1 MKENISMFSPAKINL
16 FLEIKNKDR
25 DGLHNLESL
34 MSFCDFGDLIYVSK
48 SKDLSLEIS
57 GPFSRSLIRKDNI
70 ILRTIYMLEKYLN
83 TKIKVNIRLNKNL
96 PIASGMGGGSSNAAT
111 IIHCIKQLFKIN
123 FDKNFNDFLF
133 NLGADVPFCFYRR
146 VAMVE
151 GKGEKITFYPR
162 KIPEYFV
169 LLVNPNIQIS
179 TKRIFQKL
187 KINFRT
193 KKKPENRFVLEEDFL
208 GYLLKKNNDLEVPAI
223 DQCDEIKFIIN
234 ELNNNT
240 ESLLSRMTGS
250 GATCFALYDKRVKL
264 LEAEKRI
271 KEIKENYWVK
281 TTKLVNII

>member
-25 DGLHNLESL
+25 DGLHNLQSL

-234 ELNNNT
+234 ELNNKT

-264 LEAEKRI
+264 LEAEKKI

>member
-16 FLEIKNKDR
+16 FLEIKNKDG

-193 KKKPENRFVLEEDFL
+193 KKNPENRFILEEDFL
-208 GYLLKKNNDLEVPAI
+208 GYLLKKNNDLEIPAI

-234 ELNNNT
+234 ELNNKT

-250 GATCFALYDKRVKL
+250 GATCFALYDKRIKL
-264 LEAEKRI
+264 LEAEKKIR
-271 KEIKENYWVK
+271 EIKENYWVK

>member
-25 DGLHNLESL
+25 DGLHNLQSL

-187 KINFRT
+187 KINFRK

-264 LEAEKRI
+264 LEAEKKI

>member
-151 GKGEKITFYPR
+151 GKGEKITFFPR

-187 KINFRT
+187 KINFRK

>member
-25 DGLHNLESL
+25 DGLHNLQSL

-48 SKDLSLEIS
+48 SKDLSLEIN

-208 GYLLKKNNDLEVPAI
+208 SYLLKKNNDLEVPAI

-264 LEAEKRI
+264 LEAEKKI

>member
-48 SKDLSLEIS
+48 SKDLSLEIN

-208 GYLLKKNNDLEVPAI
+208 SYLLKKNNDLEVPAI

-264 LEAEKRI
+264 LEAEKKI

>member
-250 GATCFALYDKRVKL
+250 GATCFALYDKRIKL
-264 LEAEKRI
+264 LEAEKKIR
-271 KEIKENYWVK
+271 EIKENYWVK

>member
-48 SKDLSLEIS
+48 SKDLSLEIN

-193 KKKPENRFVLEEDFL
+193 KKNPENRFILEEDFL
-208 GYLLKKNNDLEVPAI
+208 GYLLKKNNDLEIPAI

-234 ELNNNT
+234 ELNNKT

-264 LEAEKRI
+264 LEAEKKI

>member
-48 SKDLSLEIS
+48 SKDLSLEIN

-146 VAMVE
+146 VAWVE

-187 KINFRT
+187 KINFRK

-250 GATCFALYDKRVKL
+250 GATCFALYDKRIKL
-264 LEAEKRI
+264 LEAEKKI

>member
-48 SKDLSLEIS
+48 SKDLSLEIN

-193 KKKPENRFVLEEDFL
+193 KKNPENRFILEEDFL

-234 ELNNNT
+234 ELNNKT

-264 LEAEKRI
+264 LEAEKKI

>member
-1 MKENISMFSPAKINL
+1 
-16 FLEIKNKDR
+16 
-25 DGLHNLESL
+25 
-34 MSFCDFGDLIYVSK
+34 LIYVSK
-48 SKDLSLEIS
+48 SKDLNLEIS
-57 GPFSRSLIRKDNI
+57 GPFSRALIRKDNI

-96 PIASGMGGGSSNAAT
+96 PVASGMGGGSSNAAT

-208 GYLLKKNNDLEVPAI
+208 GYLLKKNNDLEIPAI

-234 ELNNNT
+234 ELNNKT

-250 GATCFALYDKRVKL
+250 GATCFALYDKRIKL
-264 LEAEKRI
+264 LEAEKKIR
-271 KEIKENYWVK
+271 EIKENYWVK

>member
-48 SKDLSLEIS
+48 SKDLSLEIN

>member
-48 SKDLSLEIS
+48 SKDLSLEIN

-187 KINFRT
+187 KINFRK

>member
-151 GKGEKITFYPR
+151 GKGEKITFFPR

>member
-16 FLEIKNKDR
+16 FLEIKNKDG

-208 GYLLKKNNDLEVPAI
+208 GYLLKKNNDLEIPAI

-234 ELNNNT
+234 ELNNKT

-250 GATCFALYDKRVKL
+250 GATCFALYDKRIKL
-264 LEAEKRI
+264 LEAEKKIR
-271 KEIKENYWVK
+271 EIKENYWVK

>member
-25 DGLHNLESL
+25 DGLHNLQSL

>member
-187 KINFRT
+187 KINFR
-193 KKKPENRFVLEEDFL
+193 KKK
-208 GYLLKKNNDLEVPAI
+208 
-223 DQCDEIKFIIN
+223 
-234 ELNNNT
+234 
-240 ESLLSRMTGS
+240 
-250 GATCFALYDKRVKL
+250 
-264 LEAEKRI
+264 
-271 KEIKENYWVK
+271 K
-281 TTKLVNII
+281 T

>member
-48 SKDLSLEIS
+48 SKDLSLEIN

-193 KKKPENRFVLEEDFL
+193 KKNPENRFILEEDFL

-264 LEAEKRI
+264 LEAEKKI

>member
-187 KINFRT
+187 KINFRK

-264 LEAEKRI
+264 LEAEKKI

>member
-48 SKDLSLEIS
+48 SKDLSLEIN

-193 KKKPENRFVLEEDFL
+193 KKN
-208 GYLLKKNNDLEVPAI
+208 LKIDL
-223 DQCDEIKFIIN
+223 F
-234 ELNNNT
+234 
-240 ESLLSRMTGS
+240 
-250 GATCFALYDKRVKL
+250 
-264 LEAEKRI
+264 
-271 KEIKENYWVK
+271 
-281 TTKLVNII
+281 

>member
-48 SKDLSLEIS
+48 SKDLSLEIN

-151 GKGEKITFYPR
+151 GKGEKITFFPR

-193 KKKPENRFVLEEDFL
+193 KKNPENRFILEEDFL

-234 ELNNNT
+234 ELNNKT

-264 LEAEKRI
+264 LEAEKKI